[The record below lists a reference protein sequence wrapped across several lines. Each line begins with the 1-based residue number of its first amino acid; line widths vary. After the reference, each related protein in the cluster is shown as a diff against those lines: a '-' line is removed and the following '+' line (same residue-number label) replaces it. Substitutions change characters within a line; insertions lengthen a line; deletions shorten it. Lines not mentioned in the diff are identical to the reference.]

1 MHLILLEV
9 KNYLREIWTIVAFL
23 AAGLLIAWIL
33 WFGVLELSN
42 RGSLFEP
49 FTLGV
54 VDNDGTPELIFV
66 FDFFNEYI
74 IDLEFMAE
82 EEAHQKLS
90 NGEIPVFVELPH
102 RFTQDV
108 FHGTNSPFIVHIDS
122 RFPLQG
128 NLVQM
133 LASGGIAYLSASQA
147 GVYATLGYARDSGI
161 SWEETQRNLLIPVNM
176 AFVQQMLKFED
187 IFKEEI
193 VHLVEG
199 SVTDYFIVRF
209 AVFWHML
216 SLIVLAKFLS
226 GYSLG
231 VMARFKVAK
240 IPQWQVCGIK
250 WAGLF
255 IVIGLISTPLMP
267 FVGILEALMLS
278 AFVSAFGLFIGKH
291 PLFIFF
297 AALLM
302 YFASGGIIPY
312 VFLPRELLPLRWL
325 SVNYWVAI
333 GHIPLILGVSLCF
346 FSGYVL
352 KMRVR

>member
-1 MHLILLEV
+1 MILLEV
-9 KNYLREIWTIVAFL
+9 KNYLQEIWAIIAFL
-23 AAGLLIAWIL
+23 VAGFLIAWVL

-66 FDFFNEYI
+66 FDFFNEYV
-74 IDLEFMAE
+74 IDLEFMTEAE
-82 EEAHQKLS
+82 ALQKLS
-90 NGEIPVFVELPH
+90 DGDIPAFVELPH

-108 FHGTNSPFIVHIDS
+108 FHGTNSPFVIHVDS

-128 NLVQM
+128 SLVQM

-147 GVYATLGYARDSGI
+147 GVYATLGYARDFGI
-161 SWEETQRNLLIPVNM
+161 SWEDTQRNLLIPVNM
-176 AFVQQMLKFED
+176 AFVQQMLNFED
-187 IFKEEI
+187 IFRKEV
-193 VHLVEG
+193 VHLVDG
-199 SVTDYFIVRF
+199 SVTDYFVVRF

-226 GYSLG
+226 GYAPG
-231 VMARFKVAK
+231 IMARFAVAK
-240 IPQWQVCGIK
+240 IPKWQVCGIK
-250 WAGLF
+250 WSGLF
-255 IVIGLISTPLMP
+255 IIIGIMSIPLMP
-267 FVGILEALMLS
+267 FIGILQAVALS
-278 AFVSAFGLFIGKH
+278 AFVSAFGLLIGKH
-291 PLFIFF
+291 PLSIFF

-312 VFLPRELLPLRWL
+312 VFLPRALLPMRWL
-325 SVNYWVAI
+325 SINYWVAI
-333 GHIPLILGVSLCF
+333 GNIPLILGVSLCF

-352 KMRVR
+352 KTQAR

>member
-1 MHLILLEV
+1 MILLEV
-9 KNYLREIWTIVAFL
+9 KNYLREIWAIIAFL
-23 AAGLLIAWIL
+23 AAGLLIAWVL
-33 WFGVLELSN
+33 WFGVLELGD

-49 FTLGV
+49 FTIGV

-66 FDFFNEYI
+66 FDFFNEYV
-74 IDLEFMAE
+74 IDLEFMTE
-82 EEAHQKLS
+82 EEAHQKLAS
-90 NGEIPVFVELPH
+90 GEIPAFVELPH

-108 FHGTNSPFIVHIDS
+108 FRGSNSPFTVHIDS

-147 GVYATLGYARDSGI
+147 GVYATLGYARDAGVSSEDI
-161 SWEETQRNLLIPVNM
+161 QRNLLIPVNM
-176 AFVQQMLKFED
+176 AYVQQMLNFED
-187 IFKEEI
+187 IFKEEV

-199 SVTDYFIVRF
+199 SITDYFIVRF

-216 SLIVLAKFLS
+216 SLIILAKFLC
-226 GYSLG
+226 GYPSG
-231 VMARFKVAK
+231 VMARFKLAK

-255 IVIGLISTPLMP
+255 IVTGLMSIPLMP
-267 FVGILEALMLS
+267 FVGILEAIALS
-278 AFVSAFGLFIGKH
+278 VFVSTFGLLIGKH

-312 VFLPRELLPLRWL
+312 VFLPRELLLMRWL
-325 SVNYWVAI
+325 SVNYWVASGNI
-333 GHIPLILGVSLCF
+333 LLILGVSLCF

-352 KMRVR
+352 KTRAR